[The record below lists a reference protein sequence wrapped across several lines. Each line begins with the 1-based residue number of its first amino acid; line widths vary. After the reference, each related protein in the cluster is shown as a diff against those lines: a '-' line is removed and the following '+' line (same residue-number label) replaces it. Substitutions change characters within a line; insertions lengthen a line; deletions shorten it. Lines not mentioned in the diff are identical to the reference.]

1 MPISI
6 GKNTGYSFDSG
17 GGGGSAPVQP
27 PAPTSEGTAA
37 DTNFAA
43 KTFGAFTD
51 PDGVIASYSAT
62 TINAQGSASWSGS
75 GLGPYTATSSAGDCG
90 TLALYALNSSGD
102 TVATAVHT
110 YGRGATPPA
119 PVQPPSPFTLLANA
133 GQNLLNRSFGSFTD
147 PDSQIASYSHTTV
160 NVTGSTVWNR
170 IQPANPFGYFA
181 VGDVD
186 GVAGT
191 LLLNALDSG
200 GNTLATAVMSF
211 QRLQIP
217 PTPPSPT
224 SESTASGVNF
234 AAKTFGSFTDPRSAI
249 DNYQAVTTN
258 STGSTSWSGS
268 GLGPYTATSTDGDA
282 GTLSLNARDS
292 NNNILATAVHTY
304 DRASPTPTE
313 PPQPPTPTSEATAAG
328 TNFAAKT
335 FGGFTDPDSV
345 ITGYTAVTT
354 NARGST
360 SWSGSGLGPYT
371 ATSADDNAGT
381 LSLNAT
387 DADGDVVATAV
398 HSYDRAAP
406 AGSFNPVQPPAATS
420 VSTSSGVNFAAKT
433 FGAFTDPD
441 GLINNYQAVVT
452 NATGS
457 ASWSGTGLGPYTA
470 TSADDDAGT
479 LALNARDAS
488 NEILATAVH
497 TYSRGGLVPTV
508 LTVLDVDWPQLWI
521 DNGSTDVDL
530 SSPGTYTLDG
540 TDYVVDRNGSALTV
554 TLKSSGLHLVQASA
568 SSFTYSIALAANQ
581 ATVIDDYVVI
591 TADITATI
599 SSRASGTNG
608 AGVYA
613 AGYTTTP
620 TWGSAPGNNA
630 IGGGL
635 RIVNNSSYDR
645 TCVVRNTTANGA
657 SNRVSKVNP
666 TTFNHRWYATGTDYM
681 GAVNSSAFTNIN
693 LVEATA
699 SRMGSTYTLP
709 NSNYPFQHAYR
720 TNGYPMFWTS
730 GNGNLDLDLLV
741 TRTTWLAWPT
751 DG

>member
-1 MPISI
+1 MS
-6 GKNTGYSFDSG
+6 KYRTDSRYILAG

-27 PAPTSEGTAA
+27 PAPTSESTAS

-51 PDGVIASYSAT
+51 PDGVIASYLAA

-75 GLGPYTATSSAGDCG
+75 GLGPYTATSSAGDSG
-90 TLALYALNSSGD
+90 TLALYARNSSGD

-170 IQPANPFGYFA
+170 IQPANPFGYGA
-181 VGDVD
+181 VGDED
-186 GVAGT
+186 GDAGT

-234 AAKTFGSFTDPRSAI
+234 TAKTFGSFTDPRSAI

-292 NNNILATAVHTY
+292 SNNVLATAVHSY
-304 DRASPTPTE
+304 DRGSPAPTE
-313 PPQPPTPTSEATAAG
+313 PPQPPTPTSEATTAG

-335 FGGFTDPDSV
+335 FGSFTDPDSV
-345 ITGYTAVTT
+345 IASYTAVTT

-371 ATSADDNAGT
+371 ATSADNDAGT
-381 LSLNAT
+381 LSLNAI

-398 HSYDRAAP
+398 HSYDRNRP
-406 AGSFNPVQPPAATS
+406 AGSVDPVQPPAATS

-433 FGAFTDPD
+433 FSAFVDSD
-441 GLINNYQAVVT
+441 GLIDNYQAVVT

-470 TSADDDAGT
+470 TSSDDDAGT
-479 LALNARDAS
+479 LALNARDSS
-488 NEILATAVH
+488 NKILATAVH

-521 DNGSTDVDL
+521 DNGSTDVNL
-530 SSPGTYTLDG
+530 SSSGTYTLNG
-540 TDYVVDRNGSALTV
+540 TSFTVDQSHNGVTV
-554 TLKSSGLHLVQASA
+554 TLKSTGLHIVQTIGTA
-568 SSFTYSIALAANQ
+568 YDWSIALTANQ
-581 ATVIDDYVVI
+581 ATTIADYVVL
-591 TADITATI
+591 TADITATV
-599 SSRASGTNG
+599 SSRTSGTNG

-613 AGYTTTP
+613 VGYTTTP
-620 TWGSAPGNNA
+620 TWGTAPGNTA

-635 RIVNNSSYDR
+635 RIVNNSSYDT
-645 TCVVRNTTANGA
+645 TCVVRNVTANGA
-657 SNRVSKVNP
+657 SNRVSKVVP
-666 TTFNHRWYATGTDYM
+666 TTFHHRWYATGTDYM
-681 GAVNSSAFTNIN
+681 GAVNASAFTNIN
-693 LVEATA
+693 LVEGTA
-699 SRMGSTYTLP
+699 SRMGATYTLP

-730 GNGNLDLDLLV
+730 GNTNVDLDLLV